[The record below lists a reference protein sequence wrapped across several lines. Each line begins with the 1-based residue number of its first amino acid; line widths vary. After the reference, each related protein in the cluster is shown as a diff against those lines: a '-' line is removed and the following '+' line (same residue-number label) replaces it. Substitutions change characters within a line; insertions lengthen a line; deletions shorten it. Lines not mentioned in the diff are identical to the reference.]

1 MADADALRTETV
13 LGFIR
18 RWSGEGFRRDADWLP
33 VFADAL
39 EEAGYSSTRT
49 LATLRGLPDERGRP
63 SCSLDE
69 NEFRE
74 ALQGVPAKLAGY
86 DWQHVFAYAG
96 EPDAGDGSA
105 NIKRAADHLP
115 DVSLE
120 PFSRWD
126 VARVVAMEDGDN
138 DGPDWVCV
146 GELKDGRYFA
156 INAGCDYTGWG

>member
-1 MADADALRTETV
+1 MTDAEILRQSV
-13 LGFIR
+13 PLGFIR
-18 RWSGEGFRRDADWLP
+18 RWEAEGWDLGADWLP

-39 EEAGYSSTRT
+39 EEAGYSDVGT
-49 LATLRGLPDERGRP
+49 LAALRSGRLKKYHP
-63 SCSLDE
+63 E
-69 NEFRE
+69 AFRE
-74 ALQGVPAKLAGY
+74 ALCLPELAVG
-86 DWQHVFAYAG
+86 DWQYVFAYAG

-105 NIKRAADHLP
+105 TIRKAADHLP

-126 VARVVAMEDGDN
+126 VGRVIAQQDGDN

-146 GELKDGRYFA
+146 GELRDGRFFA